1 MKLADM
7 RGDSK
12 LGCLIWLGIFVAVL
26 FVGYKF
32 GAAQWAYFSFRE
44 ELFEI
49 AKSAARERTLDQGV
63 YQKEIIR
70 HAENLGILL
79 DPEDIRITETDN
91 EVTLEVDWA
100 AELEFPGYTFYKD
113 FSVTASH
120 KKEL

>member
-1 MKLADM
+1 MKLTDM

-32 GAAQWAYFSFRE
+32 GAAQWAYISFKE
-44 ELFEI
+44 KLFDI
-49 AKSAARERTLDQGV
+49 AKSAARERTLDHGV

-70 HAENLGILL
+70 QAENLGILL

-91 EVTLEVDWA
+91 EVTLEVDWYA
-100 AELEFPGYTFYKD
+100 ALEFPGYTYYKEY
-113 FSVTASH
+113 SLTASH
-120 KKEL
+120 KKGL

>member
-12 LGCLIWLGIFVAVL
+12 LGCLIWLGILVAVL

-32 GAAQWAYFSFRE
+32 GAAQWAFFSFRE
-44 ELFEI
+44 ELFDL
-49 AKSAARERTLDQGV
+49 AKSASRERSLDQGV

-79 DPEDIRITETDN
+79 DPEDISITETDN
-91 EVTLEVDWA
+91 EVTLEVDWYA
-100 AELEFPGYTFYKD
+100 ALEFPGYTYFKD

-120 KKEL
+120 KKGL

>member
-1 MKLADM
+1 MKLTHM

-32 GAAQWAYFSFRE
+32 GAAQWAYISFKE
-44 ELFEI
+44 KLFDI
-49 AKSAARERTLDQGV
+49 AKSAARE

-70 HAENLGILL
+70 QAENLGVFL

-91 EVTLEVDWA
+91 EVTLDVDWYA
-100 AELEFPGYTFYKD
+100 ALEFPGYTYYKEY
-113 FSVTASH
+113 SATASH
-120 KKEL
+120 KKGL

>member
-12 LGCLIWLGIFVAVL
+12 LGCLIWLGIFLAVL

-32 GAAQWAYFSFRE
+32 GTAQWAFVSFRE
-44 ELFEI
+44 QLFDI
-49 AKSAARERTLDQGV
+49 AKSAAREHTLDQGV

-70 HAENLGILL
+70 HAENLGIDL

-100 AELEFPGYTFYKD
+100 AALEFPGYTYYKD
-113 FSVTASH
+113 YSVTASH
-120 KKEL
+120 KKGL